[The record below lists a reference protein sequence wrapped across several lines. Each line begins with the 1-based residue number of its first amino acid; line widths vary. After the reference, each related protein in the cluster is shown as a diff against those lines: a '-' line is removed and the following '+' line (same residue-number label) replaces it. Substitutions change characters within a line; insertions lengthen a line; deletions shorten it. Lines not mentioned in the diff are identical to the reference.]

1 MSPKKRASVFD
12 DGISSRLAALGAD
25 NLAQALL
32 KLAEQNHEAADLLAR
47 LLATP
52 EDNLKRVKAKLAG
65 LRRGRS
71 FVDWRGVPEFSR
83 QLEGI
88 LEDIRSGVPNPAQ
101 GAELVASFFE
111 CDKAIF
117 ERCDDSS
124 GIVGDIFR
132 LRARD
137 LFVFYAAKCADRA
150 RLADRLFKLY
160 GQDDYGVRGCLL
172 DHAAEFLPSEDL
184 RKLAERFWGRAEQ
197 EPEEAFEKRHWLLG
211 VEALAGQLKDPALFE
226 KARLTSWPKM
236 SPAACLDIARA
247 YLEADD
253 ARTALGWVEQ
263 IPEQESFIKSWER
276 DELLLA
282 IHQRLGNQA
291 QTKDTAWRIF
301 RRSRG
306 EANLKQL
313 LSVIGEGEREQ
324 VIQGEARLIGE
335 AKALSYSDAAFLLQ
349 VGRAAEAESYLLR
362 HRSEINGDRY
372 ESVLPLAENLE
383 RQGRLLVAMVL
394 YRALLDSILRRGQST
409 IYHHAVRYL
418 RKLDTLAGGV
428 GAWGDVQPHNAYK
441 DGLRQSHGRKFS
453 FWGKY
458 QS

>member
-12 DGISSRLAALGAD
+12 DGTRSRLAALGAD

-32 KLAEQNHEAADLLAR
+32 KLAEHHPDAADLVER
-47 LLATP
+47 MLATP
-52 EDNLKRVKAKLAG
+52 QDNLKRVKAKLAG

-71 FVDWRGVPEFSR
+71 FVDWRDVPEFSR

-111 CDKAIF
+111 CDKAVF

-124 GIVGDIFR
+124 GIVGDVFR

-137 LFVFYAAKCADRA
+137 LFVLHAAKCADKA

-172 DHAAEFLPSEDL
+172 DQAAEFLPSEEL
-184 RKLAERFWGRAEQ
+184 RQLAERFWEGSKQ
-197 EPEEAFEKRHWLLG
+197 EPKDSFGGSHWLLG
-211 VEALAGQLKDPALFE
+211 VEALAGQLKDPVLFE
-226 KARLTSWPKM
+226 KARLTAWPKM

-247 YLEADD
+247 YLTADD
-253 ARTALGWVEQ
+253 ARTALNWVEKV
-263 IPEQESFIKSWER
+263 PEQESFNSWER

-282 IHQRLGNQA
+282 IHQRLGNQEKA
-291 QTKDTAWRIF
+291 EDTVWRLF

-306 EANLKQL
+306 ETSLKQL
-313 LSVIGEGEREQ
+313 LSVIGEGERGQ
-324 VIQGEARLIGE
+324 VIQGESTLIRE
-335 AKALSYSDAAFLLQ
+335 AKALSYSDATFLLK
-349 VGRAAEAESYLLR
+349 VGKVAEAESYLMG
-362 HRSEINGDRY
+362 HHSEINGDRY
-372 ESVLPLAENLE
+372 DSVLPLAEDLE
-383 RQGRLLVAMVL
+383 RQGRPLVATVL

-418 RKLDTLAGGV
+418 RKLDTLANGV
-428 GAWGDVQPHNAYK
+428 GAWGDVQPHEAYK
-441 DGLRQSHGRKFS
+441 EGLRQSHGRKSS

-458 QS
+458 QV